1 MTQQRL
7 LNWRWARYAFSL
19 TIPLATA
26 VSFQLEGA
34 WSFFAIGY
42 AFGFLPLMEVVLVPN
57 GRNLSAQERATVQ
70 QDPRFDA
77 WLWAMIPIQWGM
89 LGWFLWAVSAVEWGS
104 VTWWGWVSAMGLL
117 CGVLGIN
124 VAHELGHR
132 PGRRAA
138 WGAYALLLTSFYTHF
153 YVEHNRGHHRNVATA
168 EDPATAQRGEWVWWF
183 WLKSWWGGWWHG
195 LQLEAKRCQRAGHA
209 PWGWHNEVLR
219 WQVVQAV
226 AWAAVFALFGVEVA
240 LAWWVAGAIGGLLLE
255 TVNYIEH
262 YGLSRDKVTAHRYER
277 VQPVHSWNSNH
288 PLGRLVLFELSRHS
302 DHHARPEKPYAQ
314 LDHLDEAPQLPTGYP
329 GMMLL
334 SWLPPLYF
342 AVMHPMLNARR

>member
-1 MTQQRL
+1 MTQHRL

-19 TIPLATA
+19 TIPLAA
-26 VSFQLEGA
+26 AASFLLEGGWA
-34 WSFFAIGY
+34 FFAIAY
-42 AFGFLPLMEVVLVPN
+42 AFGVLPLLELVLAPN
-57 GRNLSAQERATVQ
+57 GRNLGPDEREAVAH
-70 QDPRFDA
+70 DGRFDA
-77 WLWAMIPIQWGM
+77 WLWAMIPVQWGM
-89 LGWFLWAVSAVEWGS
+89 LAWFLTAVADAEVGS

-132 PGRRAA
+132 PGRKAA

-168 EDPATAQRGEWVWWF
+168 SDPATARRGEWVWWF

-195 LQLEAKRCQRAGHA
+195 MQLEAQRCKRAGKS
-209 PWGWHNEVLR
+209 PYGWHNEVLR
-219 WQVVQAV
+219 WQVIQGLAFAVVYASWGGAV
-226 AWAAVFALFGVEVA
+226 AGS
-240 LAWWVAGAIGGLLLE
+240 WVLAGAMGGLLLE

-262 YGLSRDKVTAHRYER
+262 YGLTRERVSPHRYER

-302 DHHARPEKPYAQ
+302 DHHARPDKPYAQ
-314 LDHLDEAPQLPTGYP
+314 LDHLDDAPQLPTGYP

-342 AVMHPMLNARR
+342 AVMHPLLRTER